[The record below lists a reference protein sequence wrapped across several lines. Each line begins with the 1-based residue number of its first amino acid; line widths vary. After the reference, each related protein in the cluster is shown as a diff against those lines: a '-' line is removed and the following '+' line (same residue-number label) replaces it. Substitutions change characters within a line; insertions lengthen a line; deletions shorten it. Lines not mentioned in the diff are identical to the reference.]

1 MILLLMMMMT
11 QQMLTTSSWFWP
23 SQPTTDQAELQ
34 DNINRKGSFSD
45 ILRIFNSLKP
55 LKYKDDMLHSDIGK
69 DPLDF
74 SFPADDNNSNSKR
87 QVSHSI

>member
-1 MILLLMMMMT
+1 MVT

-23 SQPTTDQAELQ
+23 SQPTTAHAELQ
-34 DNINRKGSFSD
+34 DKINRKGSFSD
-45 ILRIFNSLKP
+45 ILRIFNSIKP
-55 LKYKDDMLHSDIGK
+55 LNYKDDMLHSDMGK

-74 SFPADDNNSNSKR
+74 SFPADDDNSYSKR

>member
-1 MILLLMMMMT
+1 MMMVT

-23 SQPTTDQAELQ
+23 SHTTTNQAELQ

-55 LKYKDDMLHSDIGK
+55 LKCKDDMLHSVIGK

>member
-1 MILLLMMMMT
+1 MMMMT

-34 DNINRKGSFSD
+34 DKINRKGSFSD
-45 ILRIFNSLKP
+45 ILSIFDSIKP
-55 LKYKDDMLHSDIGK
+55 LNYKDEILHKDMGE

-74 SFPADDNNSNSKR
+74 SFPTDDINSNSKS
-87 QVSHSI
+87 QVCYSL